1 MTSSAWRFAK
11 GNQHAKGHGPPKLA
25 QSAREALQWCFE
37 EIGGAARLAQW
48 ANDHPDDF
56 YKFLWGKSIPREI
69 AVSGNSG
76 TTLQVTIVRVDASAV
91 AQLPE
96 QALDPASAIELP
108 SPPDGI
114 GNALPDHTLPSYPH
128 PDSVDG
134 NAGQVAE

>member
-1 MTSSAWRFAK
+1 MPSPASLANLGPRTGRPNRLTISAK
-11 GNQHAKGHGPPKLA
+11 D
-25 QSAREALQWCFE
+25 ALERAFNF
-37 EIGGAARLAQW
+37 IGGWQALALW
-48 ANDHPDDF
+48 AEMPENRADF
-56 YKFLWGKSIPREI
+56 YRLWGRTLPKELS
-69 AVSGNSG
+69 VTG
-76 TTLQVTIVRVDASAV
+76 TGTRLQVTIVRVDAS

-108 SPPDGI
+108 SPPDGT